1 MQTAKSCS
9 HFDKANTHLRAFR
22 PIPIMHTSHTASL
35 CSSPS
40 LPHPIF
46 TPRMLRASQRL
57 PPNPSHPTL
66 PSFPIATPIFP
77 YWHSSLFHPA
87 LQSSPIGIP
96 AYFTQHSNLPLLA
109 LHPILT
115 GTPIYFN
122 LLCYLFLPILRLK
135 RSYTN

>member
-9 HFDKANTHLRAFR
+9 HFDKANTHLDKDSNRELCARGREPFALFPLCTLLIPRAYAALR
-22 PIPIMHTSHTASL
+22 PCLT
-35 CSSPS
+35 
-40 LPHPIF
+40 
-46 TPRMLRASQRL
+46 R
-57 PPNPSHPTL
+57 
-66 PSFPIATPIFP
+66 
-77 YWHSSLFHPA
+77 SSLLACFAPLNACLPILLTQHCHLSLSL
-87 LQSSPIGIP
+87 LQFSPIGIP